1 MMKKATMQEDFRLR
15 HSPMRAAVVAVCF
28 CSAFG
33 GAGALHAESLYQEQ
47 TYRPLTA
54 DNRAFRV
61 GDVLTVQVFENSSA
75 TTSADTGTRRSNGLS
90 AELSHRSGTVGQTG
104 IGVSGSFDGG
114 GRTQRTNRVLATLS
128 VSVQEVLPNGDL
140 RVAGE
145 QLLTV
150 NQEPQKVT
158 LEGRV
163 RPFDISDGNVV
174 LSTRLADARISYVGE
189 GDIAERNRRPWW
201 RNLLDIMG
209 L

>member
-1 MMKKATMQEDFRLR
+1 MTAPITLR
-15 HSPMRAAVVAVCF
+15 PRGRMGARIAAALCWAALVA
-28 CSAFG
+28 
-33 GAGALHAESLYQEQ
+33 AGAARAESLYQEQ

-61 GDVLTVQVFENSSA
+61 GDALTVQVFENSSA
-75 TTSADTGTRRSNGLS
+75 TTSADTGTRRGNGLS

-104 IGVSGSFDGG
+104 IGVNGTFDGG
-114 GRTQRTNRVLATLS
+114 GRTQRTNRVLATLT

-201 RNLLDIMG
+201 RNLLDMMG
-209 L
+209 F